1 MRRVVD
7 LRMEIEVFLQEKGHR
22 LVGLFSNKYWVLKV
36 CFLSDLFGAINELN
50 TSMQGRKTDILALS
64 EKLSAFKAKLRLWK
78 SKVERGRLASFAS
91 LNELVENFKEEEE
104 NLELDELKAVVVDH
118 LDALITDFDRYIPDQ
133 DIATS
138 QWIRDPFN
146 ANVEDLSDDI
156 PGLQEE
162 LLELQAEEFSRQN
175 FKTSTLTEF
184 WTAVKKDK
192 KAIGAAA
199 MRVLIQFSTTY
210 LCEQGF
216 SALTAIKTKQR
227 NRLQPEEDMRVCLST
242 VVPDIA
248 NIVEN
253 KQQYH
258 LAH

>member
-1 MRRVVD
+1 
-7 LRMEIEVFLQEKGHR
+7 
-22 LVGLFSNKYWVLKV
+22 
-36 CFLSDLFGAINELN
+36 
-50 TSMQGRKTDILALS
+50 
-64 EKLSAFKAKLRLWK
+64 
-78 SKVERGRLASFAS
+78 
-91 LNELVENFKEEEE
+91 
-104 NLELDELKAVVVDH
+104 
-118 LDALITDFDRYIPDQ
+118 
-133 DIATS
+133 
-138 QWIRDPFN
+138 
-146 ANVEDLSDDI
+146 
-156 PGLQEE
+156 
-162 LLELQAEEFSRQN
+162 
-175 FKTSTLTEF
+175 
-184 WTAVKKDK
+184 
-192 KAIGAAA
+192 